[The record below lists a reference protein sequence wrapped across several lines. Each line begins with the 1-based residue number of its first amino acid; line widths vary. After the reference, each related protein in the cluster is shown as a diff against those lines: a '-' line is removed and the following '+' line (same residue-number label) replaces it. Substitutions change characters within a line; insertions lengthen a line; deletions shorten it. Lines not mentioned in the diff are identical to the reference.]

1 MSSFPGLF
9 HASVGILPRHGRP
22 GGSESVLLSIAGQM
36 NARLSAVMKWL
47 ARKPLN
53 AWRSLPVRLIL
64 IFVASLFVMSAG
76 VTVGIELFPLEA
88 QSDIAAR
95 LCLHHVRGPSSAAAT
110 WRCGGCFIHW
120 RTYAR
125 APGVSGKGNSTIG
138 FRSDARTNLEGYLS
152 AFNRMAD
159 EVQRMLGGQRQLLLS
174 LSHELRTPLTR
185 ARLALEFIHDKE
197 VRAHLDYDLSNM
209 ERMITELLE
218 GERLNTRNQEMSR
231 STVNLSKLMA
241 EVMRGDFPNDRHR
254 VSLSLP
260 PAAAHLSVNASR
272 LRMLVRN
279 LVENALGYNPAD
291 GPPVEV
297 SLEMEDNT
305 AIIRVEDHG
314 PGIEPQHLEQV
325 TSAFYRAN
333 PSRGAGTGR
342 HGLGLYLCRLIA
354 EAHGGSVEVAS
365 PPGSGASI
373 TARIPG
379 APPN

>member
-1 MSSFPGLF
+1 MQAK
-9 HASVGILPRHGRP
+9 ASCPRHGQP
-22 GGSESVLLSIAGQM
+22 VGSKGVLLSIAGQM
-36 NARLSAVMKWL
+36 NGRLTAGLRSL
-47 ARKPLN
+47 ALKLLN
-53 AWRSLPVRLIL
+53 AWRSLPVRLVL
-64 IFVASLFVMSAG
+64 IFLATIVVFCVGVVIAIRLFQSFPGDPNLTLLHTSMFILCAAV
-76 VTVGIELFPLEA
+76 VGGCYLAVRRLFYPLE
-88 QSDIAAR
+88 DIRLGAR
-95 LCLHHVRGPSSAAAT
+95 RIGEGQLDYRIPVRRQDELG
-110 WRCGGCFIHW
+110 R
-120 RTYAR
+120 
-125 APGVSGKGNSTIG
+125 
-138 FRSDARTNLEGYLS
+138 LS
-152 AFNRMAD
+152 QRINRMAD

-218 GERLNTRNQEMSR
+218 GERLNTRSQEMSR
-231 STVNLSKLMA
+231 SRVNLSKLMA

-260 PAAAHLSVNASR
+260 PAPAHLSVNASR

-279 LVENALGYNPAD
+279 LVENALRYNPKG

-305 AIIRVEDHG
+305 AIIRIQDYG

-325 TSAFYRAN
+325 TSA
-333 PSRGAGTGR
+333 
-342 HGLGLYLCRLIA
+342 
-354 EAHGGSVEVAS
+354 

-379 APPN
+379 PAPN